1 MSELACGCTINDLLK
16 STAGDTNLF
25 KPLELAVS
33 YWSDFEHQ
41 VDKIPRPDHHHSGSC
56 PDHKLHRYYNR
67 RVIEQLR
74 RFWCFI
80 LRPPGDLDDAVCR
93 LLQLL
98 PHLHLHCLNQ
108 RRTGL
113 RVPQQ
118 PRLGYDYTAMW
129 PQSKYFKCAISGVK
143 QAKRQ
148 VFWPKKRG
156 DTGLQEFVH
165 YSTDWLK
172 FRDRPK
178 CWGSQH
184 RTVLSAR

>member
-80 LRPPGDLDDAVCR
+80 LRSPGDLDDAVCR

-113 RVPQQ
+113 RVSQQ
-118 PRLGYDYTAMW
+118 PRLGYDYAAMW

-148 VFWPKKRG
+148 VFRPKKRG